1 MAKMH
6 PCPTC
11 KKKISISAAS
21 CPNCGDPLA
30 DGWSKKGGNTG
41 TLVTLVV
48 LFGLLA
54 YCGTAIDPPTPEEA
68 QALQAKRAAEK
79 VEKRAE
85 QQALQAKRAAEKAER
100 RAEQQ
105 ALQAKRA
112 AEKAEKKRKGFH
124 CLSGWDGSHRGLVS
138 QVKNRLRDPDSFEH
152 VETRI
157 TPNKNGRHIVIMTYR
172 ARNGFGGMNIEKAY
186 ATVSN
191 ATCSATITAAGR
203 NF

>member
-6 PCPTC
+6 SCPTC

-68 QALQAKRAAEK
+68 
-79 VEKRAE
+79 
-85 QQALQAKRAAEKAER
+85 QALQAKRAAEKAER